1 MTEHT
6 SPPVEQ
12 APDAQE
18 HPSQLAD
25 ADVDVAAHAAP
36 APSVPQPPE
45 PDIDRL
51 LADAE
56 QRGYLR
62 GLNERAAQAMDT
74 PRLWANPRRM
84 AQEEQLAAEADDP
97 DFGFLT
103 HIRPGVWD

>member
-6 SPPVEQ
+6 SSPAEQ
-12 APDAQE
+12 APDAPE
-18 HPSQLAD
+18 HPVLTAGP
-25 ADVDVAAHAAP
+25 DVDVAASAAP
-36 APSVPQPPE
+36 APSASQTAE
-45 PDIDRL
+45 PDIARL

-84 AQEEQLAAEADDP
+84 VQEEQLAAEADDP

>member
-6 SPPVEQ
+6 SSPAEQ
-12 APDAQE
+12 APDAPE
-18 HPSQLAD
+18 HPVLTAGPD
-25 ADVDVAAHAAP
+25 ADVAAP
-36 APSVPQPPE
+36 APSASQAAE
-45 PDIDRL
+45 PDIARL